1 VPARCKSKSARH
13 FIEHLL
19 GMNSSTTSSSTRL
32 PRVCAL
38 LLEFQRRLTRPPSSH
53 QSSPPRSAASHA
65 APPPAAGQLQEQG
78 RGRRGRGRGRSGTRA
93 SESGSVDRGDARRG
107 RKMLACRIEAV
118 VRAASGARA
127 VYMCMPCEVHSEAEE
142 EITWDMFSFSSKD
155 TISTIIKIFSRQIPH
170 ARSTTHSTYPTDL
183 TA

>member
-1 VPARCKSKSARH
+1 SCASLLHTPLLGGLQWWRAFIVPARCKSKSARH

-118 VRAASGARA
+118 SARQAALELVWS
-127 VYMCMPCEVHSEAEE
+127 
-142 EITWDMFSFSSKD
+142 
-155 TISTIIKIFSRQIPH
+155 
-170 ARSTTHSTYPTDL
+170 
-183 TA
+183 